1 MAETK
6 IFFKEQKKN
15 ILSLDDAGRIV
26 IPENIMLQ
34 LGINKG
40 DDVEMNLYNNS
51 RLIVSKVKKT
61 V

>member
-6 IFFKEQKKN
+6 IFFKEPKKN